1 MILLDTNIISEL
13 MRAAPS
19 AAAQRWFG
27 AIPRERIWT
36 SAITVMELRYGLDLL
51 PEGRRKT
58 DLSDA
63 LERMLISA
71 FRDRI
76 AVFDDRAAEATAR
89 LMADSRRSG
98 RPLAVEDGMIAGVAL
113 AREAVLATRN
123 LKDFEGLGLTLVNP
137 FQTA

>member
-1 MILLDTNIISEL
+1 
-13 MRAAPS
+13 
-19 AAAQRWFG
+19 
-27 AIPRERIWT
+27 
-36 SAITVMELRYGLDLL
+36 MELRYGLDLL